1 MRSVMGMLVGVEPVT
16 IGMGVLVLVL
26 GVAML
31 VEMARVALVVVT
43 AMTVSVFFPAGVMI
57 MMPVACKNST

>member
-1 MRSVMGMLVGVEPVT
+1 MGMLVGVEPVT
-16 IGMGVLVLVL
+16 IGMGVLVFVL

-43 AMTVSVFFPAGVMI
+43 AMTVSVSFPAAVMI